1 MSNKTLFFFTS
12 SFPYGKEEAFIEAE
26 FPFLSKSFDRIHI
39 ISNSPASHEARHVSE
54 NVIVHYLPYNTT
66 TQEKIN
72 GILRVDWLEVLSE
85 TKRFSKGV
93 TPFKIIQSCVSAYSK
108 ALSTSNY
115 LSSLIEREKI
125 DIRNAVFYSYWL
137 NNMALGLCL
146 FKSEN
151 PEANIVSR
159 AHGWDVYFERHN
171 PPYLPFR
178 KLLFDSLDACYAIS
192 QNGQEYLQKFT
203 NAKEKIKISR
213 LGTLKRVQS
222 ALKPCGKFHIVS
234 CSSIIPLKRVHLIV
248 EALSHLKDVPIVW
261 RHFGG
266 GQLANEL
273 QSLAVE
279 KLSSDAVEFE
289 FMGQVNN
296 VQIHDF
302 YSSNKVDLFIN
313 VSEFEGLPVS
323 IMEALR
329 YSIPVIATNVGG
341 VNEII
346 KNDFNGLLLSAN
358 PEPAEVANAIS
369 KFIGLSA
376 EAKEKFNQ
384 NAFEFWNTNY
394 NAENN
399 YADFT
404 NRLLGL

>member
-39 ISNSPASHEARHVSE
+39 ISNSPASNEARHVSE
-54 NVIVHYLPYNTT
+54 NVVVHYLPYSTT

-72 GILRVDWLEVLSE
+72 GALRVDWLEVLSE
-85 TKRFSKGV
+85 TKSFSKRV
-93 TPFKIIQSCVSAYSK
+93 PPFKIIQSCVSAYSK

-146 FKSEN
+146 FKGKH
-151 PEANIVSR
+151 PEAKIVSR

-178 KLLFDSLDACYAIS
+178 KLLFDSLDACFAIS
-192 QNGQEYLQKFT
+192 QNGQEYLRKFT
-203 NAKEKIKISR
+203 NVKEKIQISR

-222 ALKPCGKFHIVS
+222 ALKSCGKFHFVS
-234 CSSIIPLKRVHLIV
+234 CSSIIPLKRVHLII
-248 EALSHLKDVPIVW
+248 EALSHLKDIPIVW

-266 GQLANEL
+266 GPIANEL

-279 KLSSDAVEFE
+279 RLSSGTVEFE

-302 YSSNKVDLFIN
+302 YSCNKVDLFIN

-323 IMEALR
+323 IMEALS

-341 VNEII
+341 VNEIV
-346 KNDFNGLLLSAN
+346 KNDYNGLLISAN
-358 PEPAEVANAIS
+358 PKPEEVANAIS
-369 KFIGLSA
+369 KFIDLSA

-384 NAFEFWNTNY
+384 NAFEFWNKNY

-404 NRLLGL
+404 NRLLSL